1 MIDVHCHMLPGID
14 DGSKDVAMS
23 LEMISRSVEQG
34 VEGIIFTPHF
44 YADMNSPE
52 TFLRKRDKALHEL
65 EDNLGSLPKVPVYT
79 TGAEVHY
86 FRGMSR
92 SKDIERLC
100 IGKSDYMLIEMPF
113 RNWQPNMIDEIEEI
127 SLVLGLRVIIAHIER
142 YFDQDKKLVNR
153 LLENPNLLIQCNAE
167 FFIEKSTYSKAVR
180 LLKTRRID
188 LLGSDSHNLS
198 SRRPNLAEAVEI
210 IEKKDKK
217 DALGHIIRAGRRI
230 FDAAL

>member
-1 MIDVHCHMLPGID
+1 MLPGID

-167 FFIEKSTYSKAVR
+167 FFIEKSTYSKAIR

-188 LLGSDSHNLS
+188 LLGTDSHNLT
-198 SRRPNLAEAVEI
+198 SRRPNMAEAIEI

-217 DALGHIIRAGRRI
+217 DALGHIIRSGRRI